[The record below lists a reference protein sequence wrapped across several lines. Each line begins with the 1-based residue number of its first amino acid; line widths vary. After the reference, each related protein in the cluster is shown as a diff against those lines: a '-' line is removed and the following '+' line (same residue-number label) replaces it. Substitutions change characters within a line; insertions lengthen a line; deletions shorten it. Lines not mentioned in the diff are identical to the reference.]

1 MTKTWVFQM
10 LSSLCDQKATTSHCG
25 SSAFEDPVISIHDV
39 VECALALNERQ
50 ALGGSG
56 NARVRIR
63 GLGEAAIEAQPQLQ
77 LAVVR
82 AESKLGAGEHAKS
95 GNGFGDG
102 FAHRGMLRGPS
113 FSSHRKSHGAP
124 FLTVG
129 RRQNACATEA
139 PTPQSGLPLA
149 KSLST

>member
-25 SSAFEDPVISIHDV
+25 SSAFEDPVIRIHDV

-56 NARVRIR
+56 NERVRIR
-63 GLGEAAIEAQPQLQ
+63 GLGEAAIEAQTQLQ

-82 AESKLGAGEHAKS
+82 AESKLGAGEHA
-95 GNGFGDG
+95 NGGHRLGDAP
-102 FAHRGMLRGPS
+102 AHC
-113 FSSHRKSHGAP
+113 AP
-124 FLTVG
+124 LF
-129 RRQNACATEA
+129 
-139 PTPQSGLPLA
+139 P
-149 KSLST
+149 